1 MKNYV
6 LIEWPDSQD
15 YMGQEWFQKEAI
27 LNNDDEVLSASYFIP
42 ENKYIESLTN
52 GSRNKYIVNR
62 SVELAKNLFSTIED
76 EEEVYEL
83 WSSLKKEINEFESVL
98 NLKLTQDE

>member
-15 YMGQEWFQKEAI
+15 YMDKEWFQKEAV
-27 LNNDDEVLSASYFIP
+27 LHNDEEVLSASYFIP
-42 ENKYIESLTN
+42 ENRYIESLTN

-62 SVELAKNLFSTIED
+62 SAELAKNLFSTIED

-83 WSSLKKEINEFESVL
+83 WSSLKKEINEFEAVL